1 MKKTLNIFNFI
12 IKLFIILM
20 IIHFI
25 YKFFTIQEGMGV
37 GGLNFLKMEKKYIK
51 KKFKRVNRFVN
62 RNLENLINR
71 LPNRLQKKAEKI
83 KRKYI

>member
-1 MKKTLNIFNFI
+1 MNISLRFFIKILIVFI
-12 IKLFIILM
+12 IINLFYKLF
-20 IIHFI
+20 HVR
-25 YKFFTIQEGMGV
+25 EGMGIS
-37 GGLNFLKMEKKYIK
+37 GLNFIKMEKKYIK

-71 LPNRLQKKAEKI
+71 LPNRLQKKADKI